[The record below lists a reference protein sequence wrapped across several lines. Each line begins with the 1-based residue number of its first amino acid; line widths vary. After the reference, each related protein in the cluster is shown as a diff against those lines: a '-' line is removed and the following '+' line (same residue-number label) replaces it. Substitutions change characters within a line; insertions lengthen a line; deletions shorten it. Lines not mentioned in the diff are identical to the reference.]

1 VQDSY
6 NNNNKSDQDFYIKI
20 PKKVFSFLQEKA
32 LSAKGFIVYCA
43 LLNHASNFWAH
54 RKTLLIGGVNKDNFK
69 AISEELLRLDLIF
82 FKSEYNGHRGHFY
95 QANRNPN
102 CLKDVHRQ
110 SKKSTPEIE
119 ILDSSSLDS
128 RLQESRFS
136 TLIKNKTNIKI
147 IPPLNPP
154 HTVGWTSKKYF
165 DFNSKNGRFG
175 KYLEAW
181 SEIAADDL
189 DLIYLIET
197 AAKRY
202 QNETGAQFPIRIT
215 KPAVLDKFTAQVR
228 EKWKDF
234 ILRYPNPYRDSSN

>member
-6 NNNNKSDQDFYIKI
+6 SNNQKSNQDFYIKI
-20 PKKVFSFLQEKA
+20 PHKIIQFHLQ
-32 LSAKGFIVYCA
+32 GFITTPAFFIYCEIA
-43 LLNHASNFWAH
+43 KHSQNFWLS
-54 RKTLLIGGVNKDNFK
+54 RQKLLHVFGVNKNNIKQKID
-69 AISEELLRLDLIF
+69 ELLSI
-82 FKSEYNGHRGHFY
+82 N
-95 QANRNPN
+95 AI
-102 CLKDVHRQ
+102 DV
-110 SKKSTPEIE
+110 KKSHNGRRGIFCKINDPRFLRGRNSEGAEIPTRMDSE
-119 ILDSSSLDS
+119 IPTRMDSEIPTRMD
-128 RLQESRFS
+128 
-136 TLIKNKTNIKI
+136 TNKTNNKNNNN
-147 IPPLNPP
+147 PPLNPP

-165 DFNSKNGRFG
+165 DLKSKNGRFN